1 MTNKEE
7 KRETK
12 GNRGGIESRGK
23 RVQEE

>member
-12 GNRGGIESRGK
+12 GNRGRIESRGK